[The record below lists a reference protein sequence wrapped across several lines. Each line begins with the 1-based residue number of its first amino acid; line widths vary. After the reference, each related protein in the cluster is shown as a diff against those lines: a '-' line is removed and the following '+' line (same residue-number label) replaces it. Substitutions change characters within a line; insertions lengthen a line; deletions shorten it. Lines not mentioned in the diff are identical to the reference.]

1 MKWTITYIWK
11 ATRVTLIVPACQ
23 LGWEEMEN
31 LRGNLRGKNSEWSQ
45 PGGSPTTK
53 VTLPPSFRFC
63 HKMIPAKEVPVQKEI
78 LKMHYTVLKAKCWV
92 RKVTY
97 KIDVNWKHLRLPK
110 MIFIFIRMSLSR
122 KILKKMALWGYSR
135 GGLVSTSPNF
145 VTDKNFQIF
154 LCLFHHF
161 SGDKD
166 KTSPIIETSTKTTSD
181 KLPWYFHCHFRRKD
195 FIS

>member
-1 MKWTITYIWK
+1 MIQSWFRVKSAWEGAPQLKSPCRLPFTFVTKWYQLK
-11 ATRVTLIVPACQ
+11 RCQ
-23 LGWEEMEN
+23 S
-31 LRGNLRGKNSEWSQ
+31 K
-45 PGGSPTTK
+45 
-53 VTLPPSFRFC
+53 
-63 HKMIPAKEVPVQKEI
+63 KEI
-78 LKMHYTVLKAKCWV
+78 LKMHNTVLKAKCWV

-122 KILKKMALWGYSR
+122 KILKKMAWWGYSR

-154 LCLFHHF
+154 LRLFHHF

>member
-1 MKWTITYIWK
+1 MPPS
-11 ATRVTLIVPACQ
+11 RVALIVPACQ

-31 LRGNLRGKNSEWSQ
+31 LRGNLRKFERKKFRMKSAWGE
-45 PGGSPTTK
+45 PTTK
-53 VTLPPSFRFC
+53 VTLPPSFHFC

-97 KIDVNWKHLRLPK
+97 KIDVNWRHLRLPK

-181 KLPWYFHCHFRRKD
+181 KLPWYFHCHFRRKAKD

>member
-1 MKWTITYIWK
+1 MKSAWEGAPQLKSPCRLPFTF
-11 ATRVTLIVPACQ
+11 VTKWYQLKRCQ
-23 LGWEEMEN
+23 S
-31 LRGNLRGKNSEWSQ
+31 K
-45 PGGSPTTK
+45 
-53 VTLPPSFRFC
+53 
-63 HKMIPAKEVPVQKEI
+63 KEI
-78 LKMHYTVLKAKCWV
+78 LKMHNTVLKAKFWV

-97 KIDVNWKHLRLPK
+97 KIDVNWKHLRLLK
-110 MIFIFIRMSLSR
+110 MIWIRMSLSR

-154 LCLFHHF
+154 LRLFHHF

-166 KTSPIIETSTKTTSD
+166 KTSPIIDYWTKTTSD
-181 KLPWYFHCHFRRKD
+181 KLPWHFLGHFRKKAKG